1 MNLRIGKLSYLN
13 NFPMYYTLLRSRPPF
28 TRNWTFVEGSPYQ
41 LNTSLRG
48 GEIDLS
54 VVSSIEYAK
63 HFNNYFILPNLSI
76 SSDGP
81 VQSVLLF
88 SWVPM
93 ERLHRQPLLVSSA
106 SETSMA
112 LIKIILTQRQTEPC
126 YLRGK
131 IPESGN
137 EFERFSKYFKGL
149 LVIGDYALQ
158 LKMRN
163 SFPFVYDLG
172 EEWRKLT
179 GLPFVFALW
188 VVRRDIFA
196 QNQEIVLQAWRAL
209 QESRTYSLAHLDELI
224 AFVQKPADLTD
235 VTYTNYLQNLR
246 YELTSRYQE
255 GLKRYYHFLSK
266 LGEIPYPVYDLT
278 FIKEAES

>member
-1 MNLRIGKLSYLN
+1 MNFRIGKLSYLN
-13 NFPMYYTLLRSRPPF
+13 NLPMYYTLLRRHPPF
-28 TRNWTFVEGSPYQ
+28 TREWTFVEGSPSQ
-41 LNTSLRG
+41 LNAFIRE

-63 HFNNYFILPNLSI
+63 NFKSYFILPNLSI

-93 ERLHRQPLLVSSA
+93 EKLHEQPLLVSSA

-112 LIKIILTQRQTEPC
+112 LMKIILTRRHLEPC

-137 EFERFSKYFKGL
+137 EFEEFSKNFQGL

-158 LKMRN
+158 LKER
-163 SFPFVYDLG
+163 SHFPFVYDLG

-188 VVRRDIFA
+188 VVKRNIFF
-196 QNQEIVLQAWRAL
+196 QRQEIVLQVLRAL

-224 AFVQKPADLTD
+224 AFIQKPADVPD
-235 VTYTNYLQNLR
+235 VTYIRYFQNLR
-246 YELTSRYQE
+246 YELTARYQE
-255 GLKRYYHFLSK
+255 GLKRYYHFLWK

-278 FIKEAES
+278 FVKEAES